1 MASGLPYVGGLE
13 EFGQLVLQDVWS
25 VIQKFYLQVSW
36 SMGGQG
42 RGERGGERGPG
53 GPASPGWGV
62 TLWERC
68 ESSAWGPEGMET

>member
-42 RGERGGERGPG
+42 RGEG
-53 GPASPGWGV
+53 
-62 TLWERC
+62 
-68 ESSAWGPEGMET
+68 